1 MVENQI
7 LRKKIYKGRVRRKIF
22 CHLSAIRWTIGI
34 ISLGIALLIGYTFVL
49 PGIKLVKEVFSG
61 SVDIVSLI
69 SPKEPQVRQDNDRT
83 NILLLGVGDA
93 SHDGVNLTDTI
104 ILVSVNTKTND
115 VALVSIP
122 RDIWIDSLKDKINS
136 AYAFGEEKQKGGG
149 LTLSKATVSEILGV
163 PVHYS
168 IRANFTVFKEAI
180 DLVGGITVNVDN
192 TLDDYHYPIEGKEN
206 DPCDGDPDYKCRY
219 EHLRFDK
226 GSIQMGGV
234 LALKYVRSRYAE
246 GDEGTDFARSRR
258 QQKVLIA
265 LKNKVLSPQIL
276 LDPNKIRELIKIFG
290 DNVDTDIKNEEI
302 DDLAKIATR
311 INKNLDINKIRSFPL
326 DMGDEKT
333 NRDGLLVSPPT
344 WQYGAWVLIPKEG
357 SNDWKNIQSKVHEFL
372 FSPSPSTPPKPS

>member
-22 CHLSAIRWTIGI
+22 CHLSAIRWTLGI
-34 ISLGIALLIGYTFVL
+34 IFLGIALFIGYTFVL
-49 PGIKLVKEVFSG
+49 PGVRLVKEVFSG
-61 SVDIVSLI
+61 SVDIVSLL

-93 SHDGVNLTDTI
+93 SHDGPNLTDTI

-115 VALVSIP
+115 VALISIP

-149 LTLSKATVSEILGV
+149 LTLSRATVSEILGI

-168 IRANFTVFKEAI
+168 IRVNFTGFKEAV
-180 DLVGGITVNVDN
+180 DLIGGVTVNVDN
-192 TLDDYHYPIEGKEN
+192 TLDDYLYPIEGKEN
-206 DPCDGDPDYKCRY
+206 DLCDGDPEFKCRH
-219 EHLRFDK
+219 EHLHIDK
-226 GSIQMGGV
+226 GPTQMDGT

-246 GDEGTDFARSRR
+246 GDEGSDFARSKR

-265 LKNKVLSPQIL
+265 LKNKVISPQII
-276 LDPNKIRELIKIFG
+276 LDPNKIRDLIKIFG
-290 DNVDTDIKNEEI
+290 DNIDTDIKNEEI
-302 DDLAKIATR
+302 DDLAKIAIRT
-311 INKNLDINKIRSFPL
+311 NKNLDTNKIRSFPL

-333 NRDGLLVSPPT
+333 SREGLLMNPPT

-357 SNDWKNIQSKVHEFL
+357 NNDWKNIQSKVHEFL
-372 FSPSPSTPPKPS
+372 YGPSPSTSPKPS